1 VLLKKGNVMYSKHVG
16 LIVVLMLACGYTWGD
31 AVSAQS
37 TNTTASAEAEERFD
51 DDVLTAG
58 RTVHLQNA
66 VAGDVAA
73 AGAEVTIDGPV
84 QGYVM
89 SAGRSVTL
97 DGRVGNDVWAAGET
111 VTVDNSVGNN
121 AMLAGRI
128 VNLGPN
134 AVIGHNARL
143 AGNMVTAEGR
153 IDRDLTIGAETAQI
167 GADVGGAVRAR
178 ADHVTV
184 MPGAIIRGDLVVR
197 ASEPPEISPAA
208 QVLGQVRFED
218 VNEGRWLAW
227 PAQWLLVFLGLL
239 ILGVTATAFAPA
251 WPARVAETL
260 RSRTLASI
268 FSGLLVLIV
277 IPLAVGALAVTIIGI
292 PLAIVMFA
300 FYVAML
306 LLAAVFVSYTAGEW
320 LTARLHLMRSSPW
333 ARLILGVLVISLL
346 MSLPTVGFVVTA
358 IVLTV
363 GMGALVL
370 ERRSQ
375 RVLHPIA

>member
-1 VLLKKGNVMYSKHVG
+1 MYAQKMRILLALVLVCVYS
-16 LIVVLMLACGYTWGD
+16 WGD
-31 AVSAQS
+31 GAKAQPKDTATS
-37 TNTTASAEAEERFD
+37 TEAEDRVD

-58 RTVHLQNA
+58 QIVHLKSE
-66 VAGDVAA
+66 VTGDVAA

-84 QGYVM
+84 HGYVM

-111 VTVDNSVGNN
+111 VTVDSAVGNN

-128 VNLGPN
+128 VSLGPN
-134 AVIGHNARL
+134 AVIGHDARL
-143 AGNMVTAEGR
+143 AGNTVTSEGR
-153 IDRDLTIGAETAQI
+153 IDRDLDIGAATARI
-167 GADVGGAVRAR
+167 GGDIGGAVRAR
-178 ADHVTV
+178 ADRVTV
-184 MPGAIIRGDLVVR
+184 LPGAVIRGDLVVR
-197 ASEPPEISPAA
+197 ASEPPAISPDA

-218 VNEGRWLAW
+218 ADQGRWLTW
-227 PAQWLLVFLGLL
+227 PGQWLLIFLGLL

-251 WPARVAETL
+251 WPARVADTM
-260 RSRTLASI
+260 RARTLASI
-268 FSGLLVLIV
+268 LSGLLTLIV
-277 IPLAVGALAVTIIGI
+277 IPLAVVALAVTIIGI

-320 LTARLHLMRSSPW
+320 LTARLHVMRSSLW
-333 ARLILGVLVISLL
+333 ARLILGVLVVSLL
-346 MSLPTVGFVVTA
+346 MSLPMIGSVATA
-358 IVLTV
+358 IVLIV